1 MQVRD
6 AAASDWEQIW
16 PFFRRITTAGETY
29 AYDRDLGK
37 ADAGQMW
44 MVRKPGRVTVAV
56 DDDGVVIGSASM
68 YRNRGGPGA
77 HVASASFMVDPNQSG
92 RGAGRAL
99 GEDMIAWARADGF
112 RAIQFNAVVETNA
125 SAVALWTSLGFSVIG
140 TVPEA
145 FNHPVHGYVGLHV
158 MHRFV

>member
-1 MQVRD
+1 MRVRD

-16 PFFRRITTAGETY
+16 PFFRQITTAGETY
-29 AYDRDLGK
+29 AYDRDLDK

-44 MVRKPGRVTVAV
+44 MVREPGRVTVAV
-56 DDDGVVIGSASM
+56 DDDGAVIGSASM
-68 YRNRGGPGA
+68 YRNRRGPGA

-99 GEDMIAWARADGF
+99 AEDMIGWARSDGF

-125 SAVALWTSLGFSVIG
+125 AAGPFLRRSTIQCTDTWACT
-140 TVPEA
+140 
-145 FNHPVHGYVGLHV
+145 
-158 MHRFV
+158 